1 MGRHKTVEK
10 AEHFAGIIYQKDEN
24 KTSQSGVEEG
34 VTELPMTRRPEG
46 SELERSLLEYEKA
59 VNE

>member
-1 MGRHKTVEK
+1 MERHKTIEK

-24 KTSQSGVEEG
+24 KTSQSGVVEG
-34 VTELPMTRRPEG
+34 IAEFPMTRTPDG